1 MSNWKQSLATFLA
14 EMLRLS
20 IRMCLFIDGI
30 LIALASIWFCFKFLY
45 FSMNW
50 LNRVLF
56 DSPW

>member
-1 MSNWKQSLATFLA
+1 MSNWKQSMATFLA

-45 FSMNW
+45 FFMNW

-56 DSPW
+56 DTPW